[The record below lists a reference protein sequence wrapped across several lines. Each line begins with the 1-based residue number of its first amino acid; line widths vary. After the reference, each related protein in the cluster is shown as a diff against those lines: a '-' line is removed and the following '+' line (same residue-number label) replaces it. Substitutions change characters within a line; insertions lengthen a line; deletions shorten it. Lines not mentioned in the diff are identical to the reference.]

1 MKIGKVLVV
10 LLQVMVCSCSST
22 GSDKKISDNYI
33 KILTEGDFKIPSP
46 HSFDILFVKSED
58 RKIVMTSVN
67 ALYAIY
73 RSDFTK
79 DFQQYDK
86 FLSAVLN
93 GDLEIPLSFFV
104 RLQGE
109 YFVPKTHVSEF
120 YAKASPNEFVLKYC
134 EKDSTG
140 GLTLKDSVLK
150 STDLTTVLYCL
161 FMSNYRIQPVDL
173 EKSFKIMPVLS
184 RHQ

>member
-1 MKIGKVLVV
+1 MKIAKVLVA
-10 LLQVMVCSCSST
+10 LLQVMICSCSST
-22 GSDKKISDNYI
+22 ESDNKISDDYI
-33 KILTEGDFKIPSP
+33 KILAEGDFKIPSP
-46 HSFDILFVKSED
+46 HSFDILFVKSDD

-67 ALYAIY
+67 TLYAIY

-79 DFQQYDK
+79 DFHQYGE

-93 GDLEIPLSFFV
+93 GDLEIPFRFFV

-109 YFVPKTHVSEF
+109 SFIPRTHVSEF
-120 YAKASPNEFVLKYC
+120 HEKASSNEFVSKYC

-140 GLTLKDSVLK
+140 GLTLKDTILK

-161 FMSNYRIQPVDL
+161 FMSNYRIQPVDS

-184 RHQ
+184 CHQ